1 MTPRKGDLEG
11 PREQPR
17 RNRERDVTD
26 RRSRRRFTLRLAV
39 RYRLI
44 QPRVL
49 LDRFMVGESLNLSSI
64 GLLFAAGE
72 TLLPGQVVE
81 VFIDWPIRLHN
92 GVRLTLVVE
101 GAVVRSDGNH
111 AAMHIEKYQFRTCAA
126 AGLAVR

>member
-1 MTPRKGDLEG
+1 
-11 PREQPR
+11 
-17 RNRERDVTD
+17 
-26 RRSRRRFTLRLAV
+26 
-39 RYRLI
+39 
-44 QPRVL
+44 
-49 LDRFMVGESLNLSSI
+49 MVGESLNLSSI